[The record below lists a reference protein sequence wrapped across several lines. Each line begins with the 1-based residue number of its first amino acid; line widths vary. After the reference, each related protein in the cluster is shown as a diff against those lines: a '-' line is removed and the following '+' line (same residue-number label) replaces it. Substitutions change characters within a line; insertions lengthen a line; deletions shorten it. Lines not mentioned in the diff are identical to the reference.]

1 MYSNESYAI
10 LEERSNE
17 RSLHMAQKNV
27 LKYIILGLLA
37 QQELVQKQQP
47 MKLGSLVFI
56 VIGAILTISLI
67 GAIAG
72 LPMLIAASWVQWK
85 ARNNLKTIEAA
96 YQAMTTGGG

>member
-1 MYSNESYAI
+1 MLTVTPEFVTGYLKQAHSSDPDI
-10 LEERSNE
+10 
-17 RSLHMAQKNV
+17 MASRK
-27 LKYIILGLLA
+27 
-37 QQELVQKQQP
+37 QELVQKQQP